1 MVKYRRGQDSGYVQ
15 DRRTLRGSGGM
26 VAGGGGVIAVIIAL
40 IAMFSGGGGGG
51 GGGIDLND
59 VVGQLGAPAG
69 PAQADPNIET
79 GTGGEADDE
88 TEDFMRAVMNSLQDD
103 FWPTQVD
110 RYDPTTLV
118 LFTDA
123 VSTGCGQAPAA
134 VGPFYCPTDRTAYI
148 DIGFF
153 DELHSRFGASGEF
166 AQAYVIAHEVG
177 HHVQNLLGTSD
188 QVHNAPQSEQE
199 GADGLSVRLE
209 LQADCYAGLW
219 AASVFG
225 SGSDIELTQQDIEDA
240 LEAAEAIG
248 DDRLQQQSGAE
259 VNPDTW
265 THGSSEQ
272 RVQWFTEGFEG
283 DDVRDCDTFSA
294 SL

>member
-1 MVKYRRGQDSGYVQ
+1 M
-15 DRRTLRGSGGM
+15 L
-26 VAGGGGVIAVIIAL
+26 AGGGGIVAVIIAVVVAL
-40 IAMFSGGGGGG
+40 SGGGG

-59 VVGQLGAPAG
+59 VLGQLATPAG
-69 PAQADPNIET
+69 PAQADPNIQT
-79 GTGGEADDE
+79 GTGGEADDQ

-103 FWPTQVD
+103 YWPTQVD
-110 RYDPTTLV
+110 GYQPTTLV

-134 VGPFYCPTDRTAYI
+134 VGPFYCPVDRTAYI
-148 DIGFF
+148 DVSFF
-153 DELHSRFGASGEF
+153 DELRSRFGAPGEF
-166 AQAYVIAHEVG
+166 AQAYVIAHEIG
-177 HHVQNLLGTSD
+177 HHVQNLIGTSD
-188 QVHNAPQSEQE
+188 QVHGAPASQQE

-209 LQADCYAGLW
+209 LQADCFAGLW
-219 AASVFG
+219 AGSVFG
-225 SGSDIELTQQDIEDA
+225 EGSDIQVTDQDIQDA
-240 LEAAEAIG
+240 LDAAAAIG
-248 DDRLQQQSGAE
+248 DDRIQQQAGAE

-272 RVQWFTEGFEG
+272 RVQWFTAGYEG